1 MKGNVTIVTGA
12 SRGIGRAIAEF
23 LAEKGSDLVLLDMI
37 PGEELASELSRKGIR
52 AVFHALDVTDFQ
64 AVEKTINQ
72 AAKEMGQI
80 DCLVNNAGITR
91 DKLLLRMTEEDW
103 DQVMRVNLK
112 GVFNCTK
119 SVLRHMLKKGGSIVN
134 LSSVTGLMGNAGQS
148 NYAASKAGLIGF
160 TKSIAREYG
169 ERNIRANAVAPG
181 FIQTNM
187 TDALDEGVKE
197 RMRQSIPLKRT
208 GEPLDV
214 ARVVYFLLSEY
225 SSYITGEV
233 INVSGGLYI

>member
-1 MKGNVTIVTGA
+1 MKGKVTVVTGA
-12 SRGIGRAIAEF
+12 FQGIGRAIAEF
-23 LAEKGSDLVLLDMI
+23 LADKGSDLILLDI
-37 PGEELASELSRKGIR
+37 VEAEGLASDLSKKGVR
-52 AVFHALDVTDFQ
+52 AVFHTLDVSDFQ
-64 AVEKTINQ
+64 AVEKTIND
-72 AAKEMGQI
+72 AAKEMGHI
-80 DCLVNNAGITR
+80 DGLVNNAGITR
-91 DKLLLRMTEEDW
+91 DKLLLRMSEEDW

-119 SVLRHMLKKGGSIVN
+119 SVLRHMLKKGGSIVSV
-134 LSSVTGLMGNAGQS
+134 SSVTGLMGNPGQS

-181 FIQTNM
+181 FIETKM

-197 RMRQSIPLKRT
+197 RMKQAIPLKRT

>member
-1 MKGNVTIVTGA
+1 MKGKVTIVTGA
-12 SRGIGRAIAEF
+12 SQGIGRAIAEL
-23 LAEKGSDLVLLDMI
+23 LAEKGSDLVLLDMLE
-37 PGEELASELSRKGIR
+37 GEELGSELSKKGIR
-52 AVFHALDVTDFQ
+52 AVFRAVDVGNFQ
-64 AVEKTINQ
+64 AVEKTINEV
-72 AAKEMGQI
+72 AKEMGQI

-181 FIQTNM
+181 FIQTKM

-197 RMRQSIPLKRT
+197 RMKQSIPLKRT

>member
-1 MKGNVTIVTGA
+1 MKGKVTIVTGA
-12 SRGIGRAIAEF
+12 SQGIGKAIAEF
-23 LAEKGSDLVLLDMI
+23 LAEKGSDLVLLDVVD
-37 PGEELASELSRKGIR
+37 GGDLASELAKKGIR

-64 AVEKTINQ
+64 AVERTFNEV
-72 AAKEMGQI
+72 AKEMGQI

-91 DKLLLRMTEEDW
+91 DKLLLRMTEDDW

-119 SVLRHMLKKGGSIVN
+119 AVLRHMLKKGGSIVS

-181 FIQTNM
+181 FIQTSM
-187 TDALDEGVKE
+187 TGVLDEGVKE
-197 RMRQSIPLKRT
+197 KMKQSIPLKRA

-225 SSYITGEV
+225 GSYITGEV

>member
-1 MKGNVTIVTGA
+1 MKGKVTIVTGA
-12 SRGIGRAIAEF
+12 SQGIGKAIAEF
-23 LAEKGSDLVLLDMI
+23 LADKGSDLILFDVVETENI
-37 PGEELASELSRKGIR
+37 ASDLSKKGVR
-52 AVFHALDVTDFQ
+52 AISRTLDVGDFQ
-64 AVEKTINQ
+64 AVERAINDT
-72 AAKEMGQI
+72 AKEMGQI

-91 DKLLLRMTEEDW
+91 DKLLLRMSEEDW

-119 SVLRHMLKKGGSIVN
+119 SVLRHMLKKGGNIVSI
-134 LSSVTGLMGNAGQS
+134 SSVTGLMGNPGQS

-181 FIQTNM
+181 FIETKM

-197 RMRQSIPLKRT
+197 RMKQSIPLRRT